1 MSFISRVLD
10 FVSGYLRKGSE
21 RSLIVKRNILQSSIF
36 KVLSIVL
43 SLLIVPLTINYISA
57 EQYGIWL
64 TVSSIVAWISYFDL
78 GLGHGL
84 RNRFAECKAQGNTHL
99 AKQYISTSFA
109 IFSIIFVALFII
121 FFIANHFLNWQA
133 FLKISQL
140 ENSELQ
146 SLMLILVGFF
156 CLTMI
161 FKVTNSLLLGD
172 QRTAFASGIAVA
184 DQFLALVIIYI
195 LTKTVEPRILYLAF
209 SSYGV
214 PFVVLLIITV
224 LLFSKRGIFYQYR
237 PSLSCID
244 FHLTK
249 RLLGLGVKFFVIQV
263 SLLVIFQFVNIIL
276 SRNCGQLAVAQYN
289 LSYKYFNMLHMAEV
303 IILTPFWTAFTDA
316 YTKRDYPWMKSICKK
331 LNRLAVLSIPV
342 VVVMVLIAP
351 LFFKLWLN
359 DSVEVPYYLNICMAI
374 YMVSMIY
381 ASLQMY
387 LLNGL
392 GKVNIQLIIYVLFS
406 VISIPLMN
414 ILSKSFSMYGI
425 LLVLTLVYSVQA
437 VVGGIQIRKILNN
450 RAVGYWNK

>member
-1 MSFISRVLD
+1 
-10 FVSGYLRKGSE
+10 
-21 RSLIVKRNILQSSIF
+21 
-36 KVLSIVL
+36 
-43 SLLIVPLTINYISA
+43 
-57 EQYGIWL
+57 
-64 TVSSIVAWISYFDL
+64 
-78 GLGHGL
+78 
-84 RNRFAECKAQGNTHL
+84 
-99 AKQYISTSFA
+99 
-109 IFSIIFVALFII
+109 
-121 FFIANHFLNWQA
+121 
-133 FLKISQL
+133 
-140 ENSELQ
+140 
-146 SLMLILVGFF
+146 MLILVGFF